1 MAIITV
7 SGEFGTEG
15 RYVAVYVAK
24 ALNYHFVDKDVM
36 ERVALEYGYT
46 EFEAVYEAK
55 PDLLAKFDE
64 RQAELVQGL
73 DKVNL
78 ALARH
83 GNCVILEG
91 GAFAVLG
98 GFSDVLNVRIQAS
111 IRARVQWAM
120 EHHEFSDPVKAE
132 AFVSEHDKARA
143 AFVDYYYKVRW
154 DSARAFDLS
163 VDTDKV
169 SPELA
174 ARWIVEAH
182 EELVT
187 TKRNPLGQRS
197 ASNLQVDRILAD
209 AVNEALGCNLT
220 H

>member
-15 RYVAVYVAK
+15 KYIAGKVAN
-24 ALNYHFVDKDVM
+24 ALNYHLIDKEVM

-55 PDLLAKFDE
+55 PDLLARFDE

-83 GNCVILEG
+83 GNSVILEG
-91 GAFAVLG
+91 GAFAILG
-98 GFSDVLNVRIQAS
+98 GLCDVLNVRIQAS
-111 IRARVQWAM
+111 ISARVQWAM
-120 EHHEFSDPVKAE
+120 RHHEFPDPAKAE

-143 AFVDYYYKVRW
+143 AFVAYYYKVRW

-169 SPELA
+169 SPDLA
-174 ARWIVEAH
+174 VRWIVEAH
-182 EELVT
+182 QQLMT
-187 TKRNPLGQRS
+187 TANPQGQRS
-197 ASNLQVDRILAD
+197 ARILDVDRILAS
-209 AVNEALGCNLT
+209 AVSEALGCHLT

>member
-1 MAIITV
+1 MAAITV

-15 RYVAVYVAK
+15 RYVAEQVAK
-24 ALNYHFVDKDVM
+24 ALNYHFVDKDIM

-46 EFEAVYEAK
+46 EFEDVYEAK

-64 RQAELVQGL
+64 RQAEILEGL

-83 GNCVILEG
+83 GNTVILEG
-91 GAFAVLG
+91 GAFAVLS

-111 IRARVQWAM
+111 LPARVQWAM
-120 EHHEFSDPVKAE
+120 EHHEFSDPAKAE

-169 SPELA
+169 SPELVVK
-174 ARWIVEAH
+174 WIVEAQM
-182 EELVT
+182 ELVT
-187 TKRNPLGQRS
+187 AKRNPLGEKS
-197 ASNLQVDRILAD
+197 ARTLEVNNILAG
-209 AVNEALGCNLT
+209 AVSEALGCNVT